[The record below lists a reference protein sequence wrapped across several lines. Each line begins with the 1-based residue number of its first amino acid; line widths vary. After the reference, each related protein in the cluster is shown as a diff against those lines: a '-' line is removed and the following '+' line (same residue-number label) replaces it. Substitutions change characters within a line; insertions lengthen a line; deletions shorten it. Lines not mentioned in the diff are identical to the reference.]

1 MINIPSYKK
10 IKLLNILLLANIVL
24 ITLICLAAKVEANSS
39 ATIIMYHR
47 FGETN
52 YPSTN
57 ITLKQLDEHIQELS
71 KKNYTVLPVKDIITA
86 IQNREILPDRTVG
99 ITIDDGYLSV
109 YTQAWPRFKKANLPF
124 TVFIATDPVDG
135 GSMKY
140 MNWDQIRIL
149 KRDGVEIGA
158 HTSSHNHMPKSTHI
172 HNQSELINSNSRML
186 EEIGH
191 IPILFAYPF
200 GEASTAIKK
209 QVIEAGYK
217 MAFGQHSGVVN
228 SLTDFNYIPRFS
240 LNENYGNMKR
250 LRLILNA
257 LPLPIKDITPAD
269 PMITSPNPPDFGFT
283 VSSSIKSLNEL
294 SCFSSNEGRLHA
306 EKIGHRVELRMI
318 KPFPKGRTRINCTLP
333 GPQNRWRWHGHIFV
347 VP

>member
-1 MINIPSYKK
+1 MINIQSLKP
-10 IKLLNILLLANIVL
+10 IKYLNVLLLATMVL
-24 ITLICLAAKVEANSS
+24 TTLIIPSSKADAKSA

-57 ITLKQLDEHIQELS
+57 ITLKQLDKHILELS
-71 KKNYTVLPVKDIITA
+71 KKNYTVLPVKNIITA
-86 IQNREILPDRTVG
+86 IQRNEDLPDRTIG

-109 YTQAWPRFKKANLPF
+109 YSQAWPRFKKANLPF
-124 TVFIATDPVDG
+124 TVFIATDPIDH
-135 GSMKY
+135 GSSKY
-140 MNWDQIRIL
+140 MSWDQIRTL
-149 KRDGVEIGA
+149 ERDGVEIGA
-158 HTSSHNHMPKSTHI
+158 HTSSHNHMPMSKSTH
-172 HNQSELINSNSRML
+172 NKSELINSNSRML
-186 EEIGH
+186 KEIGH

-200 GEASTAIKK
+200 GEASTAVQK

-240 LNENYGNMKR
+240 LNENYGNIKR
-250 LRLILNA
+250 LKLILNA

-269 PMITSPNPPDFGFT
+269 PMIKTPNPPDFGFT
-283 VSSSIKSLNEL
+283 ISSSIKSLEKL
-294 SCFSSNEGRLHA
+294 SCFSSNQGRLYA
-306 EKIGHRVELRMI
+306 EKIGPRVELRMI

-333 GPQNRWRWHGHIFV
+333 GPQNRWRWHGHLFV